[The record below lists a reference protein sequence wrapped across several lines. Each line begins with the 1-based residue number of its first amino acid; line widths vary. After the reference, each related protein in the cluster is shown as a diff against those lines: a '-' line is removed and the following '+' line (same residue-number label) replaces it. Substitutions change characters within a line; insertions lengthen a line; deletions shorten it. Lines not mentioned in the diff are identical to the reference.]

1 MFTTLSLRDGRTLEY
16 ADLGDPA
23 GTPVLFFPGTPA
35 TAGQAS
41 VVVDAARSN
50 GVRLI
55 GVSRPG
61 YAASTLSP
69 PSLRATATDALELAD
84 HLELDRFAVL
94 GASGGGPFALAVAA
108 VAPHRVGHVGVH
120 GGPGSFAE
128 VMPEILGE
136 DDHRALALVA
146 DGDVDGAMRVEGALA
161 EADFG
166 KLRDLSDA
174 DFSAALAG
182 MAPPGESWLDR
193 HPASKAAFEAD
204 FRRALTPID
213 GCVRDNLCWLG
224 TWDID
229 LRAVA
234 LQVRLVY
241 GESDGM
247 SPVAHAEW
255 LQDRLPH
262 SELHVVPGGHGDA
275 TFGAAEDSFRTIG
288 GAGGSPG

>member
-1 MFTTLSLRDGRTLEY
+1 VFSTVTLGDRRTLEY
-16 ADLGDPA
+16 AELGDPT
-23 GTPVLFFPGTPA
+23 GTPVLFYPGTPA

-41 VVVDAARSN
+41 VIVDAAGSH

-61 YAASTLSP
+61 YGASTLSP

-84 HLELDRFAVL
+84 DLELERFAVL
-94 GASGGGPFALAVAA
+94 GASGGGPFALALAA
-108 VAPHRVGHVGVH
+108 VAPHRVAHVAVH
-120 GGPGSFAE
+120 AGPGSFAD

-146 DGDVDGAMRVEGALA
+146 DGDVDGAMQLEGALA
-161 EADFG
+161 DADFG

-193 HPASKAAFEAD
+193 HPVAKAAFQAD
-204 FRRALTPID
+204 FRRAITPID
-213 GCVRDNLCWLG
+213 GSVRDNLCWLG
-224 TWDID
+224 AWDVD
-229 LRAVA
+229 LGAVA

-275 TFGAAEDSFRTIG
+275 TFGAAADTF
-288 GAGGSPG
+288 AALAASPI